1 MTYLDFILQAQK
13 YGQGRGLTS
22 ICSAH
27 PWVLRAAMRQAAR
40 TNIPLLVESTCNQ
53 VNQMGGY
60 TGMVPA
66 DFVRYVGELADEV
79 GLPRARLLLGGDHL
93 GPNVWQNEPAAS
105 AMHKSAEMVRAYV
118 QAGYT
123 KIHLDA
129 SMKLADDDPARPL
142 DVELAAGRAAFL
154 ASVAEETRRGTGGE
168 LRYVI
173 GTEVPVPGGARGPE
187 TGLAVTTV
195 AAAQETI
202 EATHQAFRRAG
213 IAAAWES
220 VIAVVVQPG
229 VEFGDDFV
237 FEYRPE
243 KARPLAALIE
253 GQAHLVYEAHSTDYQ
268 PPRALRRL
276 VEDHFAILKVGPALT
291 FAFREAAFALAHLER
306 EWLENQPGVE
316 LSRLPETLE
325 QVMLADDH
333 NWRNYYRGD
342 ARKLRLARRY
352 SYSDR
357 SRYYWHHAA
366 VQAALER
373 LLANLSAAPVPAPLL
388 SQFLPEQYSRLQRG
402 RLASHPAAWI
412 EDKIASVLESYAAAC
427 GEAIPALA

>member
-1 MTYLDFILQAQK
+1 MTYLDFIVQAQK
-13 YGQGRGLTS
+13 YGEARGLAS

-27 PWVLRAAMRQAAR
+27 PWVLRAAMRQAAP
-40 TNIPLLVESTCNQ
+40 TSLPILIESTCNQ
-53 VNQMGGY
+53 VNQFGGY
-60 TGMVPA
+60 TGMTPA
-66 DFVRYVGELADEV
+66 AFVRYVGELADDA
-79 GLPRARLLLGGDHL
+79 GLPRDRLLLGGDHL

-105 AMHKSAEMVRAYV
+105 AMQKSAEMVRAYV

-129 SMKLADDDPARPL
+129 SMKLADDAPDRPL
-142 DVELAAGRAAFL
+142 DVEISAERAAFL
-154 ASVAEETRRGTGGE
+154 AQVAEEAGGQGSAA

-173 GTEVPVPGGARGPE
+173 GTEVPVPGGAREPE
-187 TGLAVTTV
+187 EGVPVTTV
-195 AAAQETI
+195 ASAQETL
-202 EATHQAFRRAG
+202 AAARRAFQRQG
-213 IAAAWES
+213 IAAAWER
-220 VIAVVVQPG
+220 VLAVVVQPG

-243 KARPLAALIE
+243 KARGLAAFIA
-253 GQAHLVYEAHSTDYQ
+253 GQPRLAYEAHSTDYQ
-268 PPRALRRL
+268 PPKALRRL

-291 FAFREAAFALAHLER
+291 FAFREAAFALARLEQ

-316 LSRLPETLE
+316 LSRLPEMLE

-357 SRYYWHHAA
+357 SRYYWNHPA

-388 SQFLPEQYSRLQRG
+388 SQFLPEQHSRVQRG
-402 RLASHPAAWI
+402 CLPAHPAAWI
-412 EDKIASVLESYAAAC
+412 EDKIAAVLAGYAAAC
-427 GEAIPALA
+427 GEATAGCP